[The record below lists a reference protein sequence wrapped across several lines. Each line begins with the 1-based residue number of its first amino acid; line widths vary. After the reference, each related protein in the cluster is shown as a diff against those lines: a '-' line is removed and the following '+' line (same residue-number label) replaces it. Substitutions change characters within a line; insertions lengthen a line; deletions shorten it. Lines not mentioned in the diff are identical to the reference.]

1 MLLVKHLHALC
12 GRNLELRGIIV
23 RLMKTWKLSCPV
35 EILSH
40 SCRPHAESNRPLHP
54 TDWPIELLRTPEKI
68 TGLCSDHSLVVQKL
82 REAKIAGI
90 LDYAKYMLHFFSTT
104 PPQQVMTGKRR
115 LAPTVLEENDCDVN
129 ERLRKRTRISSLSSI
144 ESLST
149 DEPGSLSAKQR
160 WLI

>member
-1 MLLVKHLHALC
+1 MLLVKHLDALC
-12 GRNLELRGIIV
+12 GHILEPRGIID
-23 RLMKTWKLSCPV
+23 RLMKRWKLSCPV

-40 SCRPHAESNRPLHP
+40 SCRPHSEPNRPLYP
-54 TDWPIELLRTPEKI
+54 TDWPIELLRTLEKI

-82 REAKIAGI
+82 QEAKAAGI
-90 LDYAKYMLHFFSTT
+90 TDYANDLLHSFNMT
-104 PPQQVMTGKRR
+104 PPQQLITAKRK